1 MLLHCCICGQNQSC
15 QQHQSQTLQS
25 CSTNQLSVALQ
36 IAGLQPL
43 NTERSILTP
52 RIHKKVTACSC
63 CCTRLTCRPLWHWF
77 HHQHS
82 HVCRVSTQYHI
93 LSWQRRSR
101 LCNCFFIFFPQAYF
115 WKFPQSSHG
124 TLWVL
129 MELYDSHYGI
139 WMLLLS
145 FNIWDCMEVKKNYE
159 TFWSVKKQL
168 DHEIQ
173 SEFLLS
179 ILKRKS
185 HLIACQLFR

>member
-82 HVCRVSTQYHI
+82 YVCRVSTQYHI

-101 LCNCFFIFFPQAYF
+101 LCNCNFSSSILLKVPS
-115 WKFPQSSHG
+115 KFTWNTMGLDG
-124 TLWVL
+124 TLWL
-129 MELYDSHYGI
+129 ALWNMDASPQLQYLGLYGG
-139 WMLLLS
+139 
-145 FNIWDCMEVKKNYE
+145 
-159 TFWSVKKQL
+159 
-168 DHEIQ
+168 
-173 SEFLLS
+173 
-179 ILKRKS
+179 
-185 HLIACQLFR
+185 